1 MIYQKQKYMLYPF
14 NCTISLGFTTCIT
27 SCLMLW
33 IRLLLLR
40 FPSLSQFTPPK
51 LQRGRGGE
59 RDTHRVQAKYFIS
72 RKGCAT
78 QSAKSRN
85 LAYTL
90 DHVTHHQ
97 EQSRPVLEKQKV
109 GRKGGGRCGSCGTAA
124 LFAQDTLGRPGTAA
138 SLDRRGCCC
147 SCRYKDTPQ
156 ITLGDR

>member
-1 MIYQKQKYMLYPF
+1 MYYNFIGLYHLHNELPRALDPAPPSAV
-14 NCTISLGFTTCIT
+14 SLTFTVHTTEIT
-27 SCLMLW
+27 K
-33 IRLLLLR
+33 R
-40 FPSLSQFTPPK
+40 K
-51 LQRGRGGE
+51 RGIE
-59 RDTHRVQAKYFIS
+59 RERYTHRVQAKYFIS

-109 GRKGGGRCGSCGTAA
+109 GRKEVGRCGSCGTAA

-138 SLDRRGCCC
+138 SLDRRCCCC